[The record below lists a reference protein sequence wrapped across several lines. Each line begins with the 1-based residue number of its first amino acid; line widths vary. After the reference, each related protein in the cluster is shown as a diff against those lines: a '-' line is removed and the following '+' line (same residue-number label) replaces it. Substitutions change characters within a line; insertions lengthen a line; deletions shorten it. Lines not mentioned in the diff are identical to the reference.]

1 VLGVPI
7 PLPEGVLDLPELP
20 SAVEL
25 PLRSPLDV
33 LPGALAAARACKGT
47 RSTIRRSRG
56 SLRRGRLS
64 VRCLL
69 NRERRRRG
77 LRRLGGNGRLLRAA
91 TAHSRAMV
99 RRGFF
104 SHFGT
109 RPPGQT
115 LEQRLRRVRYIPTR
129 RRWTV
134 GENLAYGT
142 RGRSTPARIV
152 RAWMHS
158 TSHRAVILAPTF
170 RDVGIGIK
178 RGTPVARR
186 RGVTYTINFGRRR

>member
-1 VLGVPI
+1 M
-7 PLPEGVLDLPELP
+7 
-20 SAVEL
+20 
-25 PLRSPLDV
+25 
-33 LPGALAAARACKGT
+33 
-47 RSTIRRSRG
+47 
-56 SLRRGRLS
+56 
-64 VRCLL
+64 

-91 TAHSRAMV
+91 AAHSRAMV

-109 RPPGQT
+109 RPPGAT
-115 LEQRLRRVRYIPTR
+115 LEQRLRRTRYLPA

-134 GENLAYGT
+134 GENLAWGT
-142 RGRSTPARIV
+142 RGRSTPASVV

-158 TSHRAVILAPTF
+158 SSHRANILYPTF

-178 RGTPVARR
+178 RGTPTTRR
-186 RGVTYTINFGRRR
+186 RGVTYTTDFGRRR